1 MKTKMKK
8 YHFVMQIPEDGFF
21 PTLGESVITAKNRLE
36 AFNIGLKFISKNRV
50 LKTPSVAFVYPKR
63 GVIDLVSN
71 DGNHISFNV
80 LNEYEFHHYFEN
92 VEIPIFETNEELD
105 AIFDLDK
112 HYKESRR
119 EIRTI
124 EDGFEI
130 EH

>member
-21 PTLGESVITAKNRLE
+21 PTLGESVILAKSRLE
-36 AFNIGLKFISKNRV
+36 AFNKGLKFISKNRI
-50 LKTPSVAFVYPKR
+50 LKTPSVGFIYPKR
-63 GVIDLVSN
+63 GVIDLILN
-71 DGNHISFNV
+71 DKKRISFNV
-80 LNEYEFHHYFEN
+80 LNQYEFHHYFEN
-92 VEIPIFETNEELD
+92 VEIPIFESNEELD

-112 HYKESRR
+112 YYKESRR

-124 EDGFEI
+124 EDGLEI